1 MNDEDYM
8 NIALKE
14 AQKALAVDEVP
25 VGAVIV
31 DPASGKVVA
40 KASNKTEHGR
50 DPSAHAE
57 ILAIRKA
64 ARKLGD
70 KRLWGL
76 DLYVTLEPCTMCAA
90 AASLARLRRIV
101 FAAEDS
107 KGGAVI
113 NGVRFYQADTCHHR
127 PEVVGGILAEPC
139 SRVLKDFF
147 AKKRRESKKSLRDS
161 TFG

>member
-14 AQKALAVDEVP
+14 ALKALAEDEVP

-31 DPASGKVVA
+31 DPAAGKVVT
-40 KASNKTEHGR
+40 KARNKTEHGC

-90 AASLARLRRIV
+90 AVSLARLRRIV

-147 AKKRRESKKSLRDS
+147 AKKRRESKKSL
-161 TFG
+161 